1 MSEAKHTP
9 GPWRVEVTS
18 DGWDGKTTHIVGG
31 DGMSVLSGWGY
42 DAWGLS
48 WGASSAESTV
58 EENAVNPD
66 ACLIAAAPDLLA
78 FVKAQ
83 FASTVCICAFKA
95 SGYTDIPCTRCDA
108 ESLITKAEGR

>member
-1 MSEAKHTP
+1 MNEAKHTP

-42 DAWGLS
+42 DASGLS

-66 ACLIAAAPDLLA
+66 ACLIAAAPDMLA
-78 FVKAQ
+78 ALKAQ
-83 FASTVCICAFKA
+83 EAADNADPKLDWKA
-95 SGYTDIPCTRCDA
+95 LDDLA
-108 ESLITKAEGR
+108 ERLRIAAIAKAEGR